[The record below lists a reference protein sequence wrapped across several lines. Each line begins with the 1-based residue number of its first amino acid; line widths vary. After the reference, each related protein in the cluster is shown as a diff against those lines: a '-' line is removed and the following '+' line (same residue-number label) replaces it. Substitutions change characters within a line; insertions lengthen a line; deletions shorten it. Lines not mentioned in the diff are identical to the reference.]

1 MSITEKIIVTDTNII
16 KDLNNANILDK
27 FVGLDNVYIS
37 DLVKNDEVNFKTG
50 NLEIINKF
58 KTLKITEEQ
67 LIEVSTLASKE
78 SKLSIYDVINYILAR
93 DNDGVLATGD
103 DRLRKYSLENG
114 VKVIRTLKIIRLLKE
129 KNIIS
134 CREAIKAC
142 ILLKKCKK
150 TRIPE
155 EDINNLI
162 EEFKTELVIV

>member
-16 KDLNNANILDK
+16 TDLSNANILDK
-27 FVGLDNVYIS
+27 FVSLDNVYIS
-37 DLVKNDEVNFKTG
+37 DLVKTDEVNFKTG
-50 NLEIINKF
+50 DLKIINKF
-58 KTLKITEEQ
+58 KILEMTEEQ
-67 LIEVSTLASKE
+67 LIEVSALASKE
-78 SKLSIYDVINYILAR
+78 NKLSIYDLINYILAR
-93 DNDGVLATGD
+93 DNDGILATGD

-142 ILLKKCKK
+142 ILLKECKK

-155 EDINNLI
+155 GDINDLI
-162 EEFKTELVIV
+162 EEFKTELVIA

>member
-16 KDLNNANILDK
+16 TDLSNANILDK
-27 FVGLDNVYIS
+27 FVSLDNVYIS
-37 DLVKNDEVNFKTG
+37 DLVKTDEVNFKTG

-93 DNDGVLATGD
+93 DNDGILATGD

-114 VKVIRTLKIIRLLKE
+114 VKVIRTLK
-129 KNIIS
+129 NY
-134 CREAIKAC
+134 
-142 ILLKKCKK
+142 
-150 TRIPE
+150 
-155 EDINNLI
+155 
-162 EEFKTELVIV
+162 

>member
-16 KDLNNANILDK
+16 TDLNNANILDK
-27 FVGLDNVYIS
+27 FVSLDNVYIS
-37 DLVKNDEVNFKTG
+37 DLVKTDEVNFKTG
-50 NLEIINKF
+50 DLKVINKF

-67 LIEVSTLASKE
+67 LIEVSTLSSKE
-78 SKLSIYDVINYILAR
+78 SKLSIYDLINYILAR
-93 DNDGVLATGD
+93 DNDGMLATGD
-103 DRLRKYSLENG
+103 DRLRKYSLHYG

-142 ILLKKCKK
+142 SLLKKCKK

-155 EDINNLI
+155 EDINDLI
-162 EEFKTELVIV
+162 EELKTELVIV

>member
-16 KDLNNANILDK
+16 TDLSNANILDK
-27 FVGLDNVYIS
+27 FVNLDNVYIS

-93 DNDGVLATGD
+93 DNDGGLATGD

-114 VKVIRTLKIIRLLKE
+114 VKVIRTLK
-129 KNIIS
+129 NY
-134 CREAIKAC
+134 
-142 ILLKKCKK
+142 
-150 TRIPE
+150 
-155 EDINNLI
+155 
-162 EEFKTELVIV
+162 

>member
-16 KDLNNANILDK
+16 TDLSNANILDK
-27 FVGLDNVYIS
+27 FVNLDNVYIS

-114 VKVIRTLKIIRLLKE
+114 VKVIRTLK
-129 KNIIS
+129 NY
-134 CREAIKAC
+134 
-142 ILLKKCKK
+142 
-150 TRIPE
+150 
-155 EDINNLI
+155 
-162 EEFKTELVIV
+162 